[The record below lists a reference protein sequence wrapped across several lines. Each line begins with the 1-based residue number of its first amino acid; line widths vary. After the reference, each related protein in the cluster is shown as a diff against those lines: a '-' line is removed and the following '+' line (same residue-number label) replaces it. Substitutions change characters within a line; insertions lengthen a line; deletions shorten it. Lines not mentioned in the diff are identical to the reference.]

1 MVYVLADNIISP
13 LGDTSE
19 DNYRAIK
26 AGRSGLR
33 AYAPMTEGIPD
44 GFTASLL
51 PDDFE
56 ELVCRSAGKAIDAA
70 GIDVSDPRSV
80 FILSSTKGA
89 IEQLGKTADED
100 LYLGRTAQR
109 ISVRLGFRT
118 RPVAVCNACIS
129 GSAAVILACR
139 LLQSGV

>member
-33 AYAPMTEGIPD
+33 AYAPMTDGIPD

-70 GIDVSDPRSV
+70 GVDGPGQRPGV
-80 FILSSTKGA
+80 ILSSTKRA
-89 IEQLGKTADED
+89 KKELGKTAGGE
-100 LYLGRTAQR
+100 LYTGRAGQR
-109 ISVRLGFRT
+109 VFA
-118 RPVAVCNACIS
+118 PP
-129 GSAAVILACR
+129 
-139 LLQSGV
+139 GVPDHPSS